1 MTRALKPSCAASLLA
16 LLAFAACGLGGA
28 DARELGSAPDAVVL
42 GFSADGRYFAYE
54 QFQNDEV
61 SGEAVAAIDVIDSTT
76 NRSAPGFPLGFLGIQ
91 KNGEFPQRVGDHAIV
106 LDDDPET
113 APDVAAL
120 RAAVHEAAAKR
131 LAELGIGAP
140 ARRLAGRAITDR
152 TAATSPVSFV
162 VWPMLPG
169 PVPDLQPAY
178 GVRAEVTPDDHERCA
193 ANEEVRDH
201 AIVLAVDELA
211 SEGEAGPPRAGRRVE
226 TPWPAGDYECAAS
239 AVVTDV
245 LVPALGGGEDEVVV
259 LTLAVAWGPHA
270 ETARYFATFVPL
282 PD

>member
-1 MTRALKPSCAASLLA
+1 MTRALKRRCAASLLA
-16 LLAFAACGLGGA
+16 LFAFAACGLA
-28 DARELGSAPDAVVL
+28 DAGARELGSAPDAAVL
-42 GFSADGRYFAYE
+42 GFSGDGRYFAYE

-61 SGEAVAAIDVIDSTT
+61 SGAAVAAIDVIDRTT
-76 NRSAPGFPLGFLGIQ
+76 NRSAPGFPLGFLGTQ

-113 APDVAAL
+113 APDLAKL
-120 RAAVHEAAAKR
+120 RTAVHQAAAKR

-152 TAATSPVSFV
+152 TAATGPVSFV
-162 VWPMLPG
+162 IWPMLPG
-169 PVPDLQPAY
+169 PVPDQQLPY
-178 GVRAEVTPDDHERCA
+178 SIRADITPDDEERCA

-201 AIVLAVDELA
+201 AIVLAVDEQA
-211 SEGEAGPPRAGRRVE
+211 SEAAPPRAGRRVE
-226 TPWPAGDYECAAS
+226 TAWPAGDYECAAS
-239 AVVTDV
+239 VVVTDV

-259 LTLAVAWGPHA
+259 LTLAIAWGPHA